1 LLSNSAIRSVP
12 SGSSPIPNG
21 PLSCPGSLDAIG
33 SKSIGSDTLA
43 ILKESGCDVVWYNP
57 LRFRTIGRF
66 NHRNHRKSLIIDG
79 RIAFTGGAG
88 IADQWTG
95 DAEDPD
101 HWRDMQISVEG
112 PAAAG
117 LQTAFARGWL
127 DMTGELISGDEY
139 FPLCRP
145 AGMISVQTL
154 ISTPQSGSSA
164 VRIMYYLS
172 IVSARKSIYIANPY
186 FIPDDSALEILV
198 EARQRGVEVK
208 VMVAGVHNDMKIS
221 RYSSIRL
228 YGPLLKAGVEVYEY
242 NRTMMHQKT
251 MVVDGVWSTVGT
263 ANFDNRSFAL
273 NEESNLFIHDRSLAS
288 RLEAIFAEDVKAS
301 ERVTL
306 EQWENRSTTSRVL
319 EAACVFFRSQT

>member
-1 LLSNSAIRSVP
+1 
-12 SGSSPIPNG
+12 
-21 PLSCPGSLDAIG
+21 
-33 SKSIGSDTLA
+33 
-43 ILKESGCDVVWYNP
+43 
-57 LRFRTIGRF
+57 
-66 NHRNHRKSLIIDG
+66 
-79 RIAFTGGAG
+79 
-88 IADQWTG
+88 
-95 DAEDPD
+95 
-101 HWRDMQISVEG
+101 MQISVEG

-273 NEESNLFIHDRSLAS
+273 NEESNLCIHDRSLAS